1 MFFSHQA
8 ADQQDPGSSSLDW
21 RTNQWRIGQGGIE
34 RSNIL
39 IIGVVEVAAG
49 SWMPILQLT
58 RYIF

>member
-1 MFFSHQA
+1 MFFSRQ
-8 ADQQDPGSSSLDW
+8 ADQQDPGSSGLDW
-21 RTNQWRIGQGGIE
+21 RTNQWRIGQSGIE

-39 IIGVVEVAAG
+39 IVGVVEVAAG